1 MLSDN
6 WMSEFH
12 LNPSFSN
19 CTILSSRTK
28 DSLPLFKSLYWFLWW
43 LTNQTSF
50 RILAYFWGTS
60 QYPHCCLNLIR
71 YENYSFQEMPSVDCF
86 SEFHLNPSFYNCA
99 ILSPLT
105 NKTSLF
111 FNSIYWLLWNFTHWQ
126 RFGFFARFWGT
137 PQCPQW
143 CLNLIYSESCSFPA
157 LLSVNWLAKF
167 HRNPSIYNCDILS

>member
-6 WMSEFH
+6 WMSEFP

-19 CTILSSRTK
+19 CTILSSVMK
-28 DSLPLFKSLYWFLWW
+28 DSLPLFNSLYWFLWW

-60 QYPHCCLNLIR
+60 QYPHCCLNSIR

-99 ILSPLT
+99 ILSSLMK
-105 NKTSLF
+105 KTPLF
-111 FNSIYWLLWNFTHWQ
+111 FNSIYWLLWISPIDRDLGSLHVFEEH
-126 RFGFFARFWGT
+126 
-137 PQCPQW
+137 
-143 CLNLIYSESCSFPA
+143 YSA
-157 LLSVNWLAKF
+157 HNDAWTWLTLKAA
-167 HRNPSIYNCDILS
+167 HSRPC